1 MLIDAEDAVKIFFSN
16 ASFEMIF
23 FEATVSAVLSPRK
36 NLRQLKSPS

>member
-23 FEATVSAVLSPRK
+23 FEAIVSR
-36 NLRQLKSPS
+36 